1 MRFMLLAAVCSVL
14 GCTTMTTVAPSEM
27 PAVVDKLEKG
37 ERISVHTA
45 AGWQED
51 LRIIDIDAANIRTER
66 RHELIVFAR
75 TDILEIQ
82 VPRTAPGKTAAL
94 AAGIYFGA
102 LIGLCGDP
110 TKRNG
115 C

>member
-1 MRFMLLAAVCSVL
+1 
-14 GCTTMTTVAPSEM
+14 MTTVAPGET
-27 PAVVDKLEKG
+27 PTVVDKLEKG

-51 LRIIDIDAANIRTER
+51 LRIVDVNAANIRTER
-66 RHELIVFAR
+66 RREVIVFAR

-82 VPRTAPGKTAAL
+82 VPRAAPGKTAAL

-102 LIGLCGDP
+102 LIGLCGDL